1 MQLIALQYAPIW
13 EDKASS
19 QAHVEKLLVSAEP
32 EPGALVVLPEMSDTG
47 WSFNTAGITEGD
59 TPGWASNVARRL
71 GIHLQVGYAELNPDG
86 KGLNCTVI
94 AAPDG
99 SVGEVYR
106 KIHPFSFGRESD
118 HFDGGSEIIVEQL
131 PEAMVCPTICYDLR
145 FPELYRHGA
154 MAGAEI
160 FTVMASWPRERAAHW
175 RALVIARAIENQ
187 AWVVAVNRT
196 GQDPSFSYAGGS
208 LIVSPMGEIMAEGGA
223 SEEIVSASFD
233 RTEMDNWRAR
243 FPALKDIRTALLGT
257 PAFEPPES

>member
-19 QAHVEKLLVSAEP
+19 HAHVEDLLTRAEP

-47 WSFNTAGITEGD
+47 WSFNTGRITEGD
-59 TPGWASNVARRL
+59 TPEWASDVARRF
-71 GIHLQVGYAELNPDG
+71 GIHLQVGFAELTSEG
-86 KGLNCTVI
+86 KGLNCTII

-99 SVGEVYR
+99 SLGEIYR
-106 KIHPFSFGRESD
+106 KIHPFSFGSETD

-131 PEAMVCPTICYDLR
+131 PEALVCPTICYDLR

-160 FTVMASWPRERAAHW
+160 FTVIASWPRERAAHW

-196 GQDPSFSYAGGS
+196 GQDPSFSYGGGS
-208 LIVSPMGEIMAEGGA
+208 VIVSPMGEIMAEGDANEGV
-223 SEEIVSASFD
+223 VSASFD
-233 RTEMDNWRAR
+233 RTEMDKWRAR
-243 FPALKDIRTALLGT
+243 FPALNDIRPSLLGNPT
-257 PAFEPPES
+257 IEPPES